1 MSLQLSPSSISHGI
15 QTDSNRKWN
24 IANPATGQQKLF
36 DIDDERKNH
45 IILEKRMGQEISADI
60 LGDEFKGYVL
70 RLTGGNDKQY
80 VSRRVALHLVASTNP
95 CWTYILTVRRG
106 FPMKQG
112 VLLPHRTR
120 LLLSAGHSCYRPR
133 RTGERKR
140 KSVRGAIYNVDI
152 GVVSAIIVKQGE
164 ADIAG
169 LTDNVL
175 PKRLGPKRG
184 EWSLVLSLLG
194 QSLLGHQWTAS
205 HLAAQS
211 GRGRLAVLS
220 CRRDLFL
227 TSLQLPKSASSS
239 VFPRRT
245 TSGSS

>member
-1 MSLQLSPSSISHGI
+1 MRLDWPLVPFASFALNCLHNHSPPSISHDI

-45 IILEKRMGQEISADI
+45 IILEKRMGQEIPADI

-80 VSRRVALHLVASTNP
+80 VSCRVASRCFDQSLVDL
-95 CWTYILTVRRG
+95 LTVRRG

-120 LLLSAGHSCYRPR
+120 LLLSAGHSCYRAR

-184 EWSLVLSLLG
+184 EWSCHVSGYWWSTSRVISLRVPG
-194 QSLLGHQWTAS
+194 EG
-205 HLAAQS
+205 
-211 GRGRLAVLS
+211 
-220 CRRDLFL
+220 D
-227 TSLQLPKSASSS
+227 
-239 VFPRRT
+239 
-245 TSGSS
+245 